1 MFKANWFKYLFP
13 LVKLALW
20 KIHTDY
26 RLIYTFEI
34 QRDLFSPPKGIITD
48 GDQCNCFFLLLKEV
62 QRHIR
67 STGEISLS
75 FPHDENV
82 VSRQLSGLFPCGNDI
97 KVGVWEVVP
106 ESLVGKPKNRCANA
120 LPTHPGVNTKWIHL
134 DALRMEKRWHL
145 HPLRPFL
152 APSQAHW
159 YTQLRSL
166 KAIAR

>member
-26 RLIYTFEI
+26 RIIYTFEI
-34 QRDLFSPPKGIITD
+34 QRDLFSSPKGIITH
-48 GDQCNCFFLLLKEV
+48 GDQCNCFFLLLKEA

-82 VSRQLSGLFPCGNDI
+82 VSRQLSGLFPWGNDI
-97 KVGVWEVVP
+97 KVGALEVVLD
-106 ESLVGKPKNRCANA
+106 SLVGKPKNRCANA
-120 LPTHPGVNTKWIHL
+120 LPHTSGGKHEVNTPGCAP
-134 DALRMEKRWHL
+134 DGETRHL

-152 APSQAHW
+152 APSQAHR
-159 YTQLRSL
+159 YT
-166 KAIAR
+166 